1 MEEYKTRMIEEY
13 GDLIKKYYKL
23 KAFLEVEKGQRHLEA
38 MDRSLLRE
46 QLHYMGG
53 YLEVLARRITR
64 LFCTPNFES
73 ESGAASTI
81 NANPAPVTTPKS
93 KSVKNESDNK
103 LKYCYLGKSAFND
116 NEVKKADENG
126 GTMTVSADDFIKW
139 FNKHFN

>member
-53 YLEVLARRITR
+53 YLEVLARRIAR
-64 LFCTPNFES
+64 LFCTPDFES
-73 ESGAASTI
+73 EAAATI
-81 NANPAPVTTPKS
+81 KAYPAPAPMRKVGVAENNIETT
-93 KSVKNESDNK
+93 VKRDNQTNN
-103 LKYCYLGKSAFND
+103 ND
-116 NEVKKADENG
+116 KVRKTKDADQNDR
-126 GTMTVSADDFIKW
+126 TMTVSA
-139 FNKHFN
+139 

>member
-53 YLEVLARRITR
+53 YLEVLARLIAR
-64 LFCTPNFES
+64 LFCTPDFES
-73 ESGAASTI
+73 EAAAAIKAYPAPAPKVNLAESDIDTAKKY
-81 NANPAPVTTPKS
+81 NNLGKANP
-93 KSVKNESDNK
+93 NER
-103 LKYCYLGKSAFND
+103 
-116 NEVKKADENG
+116 ETKKVQKGDDI
-126 GTMTVSADDFIKW
+126 MTVSAENFIKW
-139 FNKHFN
+139 FNQHFN